1 MTFLWPGML
10 VALCGI
16 PFVFGVYL
24 AINRRRHNRL
34 SNFGFSTP
42 GKKTSPGFRR
52 HVPPVLFLLSLFIIL
67 LALARPQAQVSLPR
81 VEGTVIIVLD
91 VSASMGAT
99 DVDPS
104 RLEAAK
110 ATARE
115 FIQSQP
121 ETVEIGLVSFSSS
134 GFTIETPSRD
144 TAALMS
150 AIDRLQPTAGTSLG
164 QGILSALHTIA
175 LDAGLLNPDQI
186 PTPSAPG
193 EPQQL
198 DPSASELLEQLPEG
212 KYPSSVIVVFS
223 DGENNFSLNPLEVAA
238 AAAEHGVRVDALGF
252 GTSTGTAL
260 EVGGFSVFTAL
271 DEAMLQDIA
280 AVAGGSYYPAQGQ
293 PDPQAVYANL
303 SPQLV
308 VKTETME
315 VTSLFAG
322 ASILIMLIGSTFSMA
337 WFNRLL

>member
-10 VALCGI
+10 VALCGV
-16 PFVFGVYL
+16 PLLFGVYL
-24 AINRRRHNRL
+24 AINRKRRNRL
-34 SNFGFSTP
+34 SNLGFSTP
-42 GKKTSPGFRR
+42 ASKSAPGLRR
-52 HVPPVLFLLSLFIIL
+52 HIPPALFLLSLLIIL

-81 VEGTVIIVLD
+81 VEGTVVIVLD

-104 RLEAAK
+104 RLEVAK

-134 GFTIETPSRD
+134 GFTIESPSRD
-144 TAALMS
+144 TGALLS

-164 QGILSALHTIA
+164 QGILTALHTIA
-175 LDAGLLNPDQI
+175 MDAGLLTADQI

-198 DPSASELLEQLPEG
+198 DPGASELLEQLPEG
-212 KYPSSVIVVFS
+212 EYPSSVIVVFS
-223 DGENNFSLNPLEVAA
+223 DGENNFSINPMEVAA
-238 AAAEHGVRVDALGF
+238 AAGEHGVRVDALGF
-252 GTSTGTAL
+252 GTSAGAPL

-271 DEAMLQDIA
+271 DEAMLQGITA
-280 AVAGGSYYPAQGQ
+280 AAGGTYYPAQGQ
-293 PDPQAVYANL
+293 LDPQAVYANL

-322 ASILIMLIGSTFSMA
+322 ASILLLLIGSTFSMA